1 MPLEI
6 VTVPCL
12 TDNYAYLAHDDA
24 TETTAIIDVPEVLPV
39 LNALR
44 ARGWRASHILITH
57 HHDDHIAGV
66 EALAAATGAR
76 VFGATADHHRLPP
89 LDEALVEG
97 DSLRIGMDEGH
108 VIAVPGHTL
117 GHIAFHFPASRA
129 VLTADSLMAC
139 GCGRLFE
146 GTPAQMWHSLSK
158 LAALPPDTLVYSG
171 HEYTQSNLRFA
182 LSVDP
187 QNPALLARAE
197 KVAKLREAQIP
208 SVPVTLAE
216 ELATNPFLRAAE
228 PALQRA
234 AGLPDAPPEQV
245 FAALRAMKDRF

>member
-1 MPLEI
+1 M
-6 VTVPCL
+6 
-12 TDNYAYLAHDDA
+12 
-24 TETTAIIDVPEVLPV
+24 
-39 LNALR
+39 
-44 ARGWRASHILITH
+44 
-57 HHDDHIAGV
+57 

-89 LDEALVEG
+89 LGQALVEG

-117 GHIAFHFPASRA
+117 GHIAFYA
-129 VLTADSLMAC
+129 VLTDLLHRRQPDGLRLRTAFLKERPPRC
-139 GCGRLFE
+139 GTAF
-146 GTPAQMWHSLSK
+146 SK

-187 QNPALLARAE
+187 QNTALLARVE

-208 SVPVTLAE
+208 SGTGD
-216 ELATNPFLRAAE
+216 F
-228 PALQRA
+228 
-234 AGLPDAPPEQV
+234 G
-245 FAALRAMKDRF
+245 